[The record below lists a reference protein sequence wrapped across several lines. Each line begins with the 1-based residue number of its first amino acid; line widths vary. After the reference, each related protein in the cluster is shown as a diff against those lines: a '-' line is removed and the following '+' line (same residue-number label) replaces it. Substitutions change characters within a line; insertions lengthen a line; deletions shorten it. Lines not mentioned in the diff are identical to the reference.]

1 MKKLMT
7 NNYNNYYV
15 TSNLFHN
22 DYISDFMSCKNR
34 TINNEVEKMKETDD
48 KIEKLVKILNIYPNQ
63 ILNPNTMYRSKSQN
77 LLNTEKINDNEANFN
92 SGKDENGTILK
103 NNKNNNNIT
112 KNKLKKQKSEKYL
125 IKGTNIISPF
135 CDFARDHY
143 LYKKIFYYSNIKKNL
158 KSDSCL
164 DNKLN
169 IIYSENEKQYRQK
182 LIKLNE
188 IYRKIGK
195 NKSYNLEPSQS
206 ITKLRSL
213 KKRVEFMKRIVDY
226 TYPNMVLTKI
236 REQDKK
242 TYELNNKLTNVITS
256 KIKRNNYNLVN
267 MQISEGLTKSLN
279 IKKCFSDK
287 RIIKEKVI
295 N

>member
-1 MKKLMT
+1 MQKKK
-7 NNYNNYYV
+7 V
-15 TSNLFHN
+15 
-22 DYISDFMSCKNR
+22 
-34 TINNEVEKMKETDD
+34 
-48 KIEKLVKILNIYPNQ
+48 
-63 ILNPNTMYRSKSQN
+63 
-77 LLNTEKINDNEANFN
+77 
-92 SGKDENGTILK
+92 
-103 NNKNNNNIT
+103 
-112 KNKLKKQKSEKYL
+112 KKQKSEKYL

-143 LYKKIFYYSNIKKNL
+143 LYKKIFYYSNMKKNL

-169 IIYSENEKQYRQK
+169 IIYSENEKQYKQK

-195 NKSYNLEPSQS
+195 NKSYNLEPSES
-206 ITKLRSL
+206 ENKLRGL

-242 TYELNNKLTNVITS
+242 IYELNNKLANVITS
-256 KIKRNNYNLVN
+256 KIKRNNYNIFN
-267 MQISEGLTKSLN
+267 MQISKGLTKSLN
-279 IKKCFSDK
+279 IKKYFPEK
-287 RIIKEKVI
+287 RIIKEI
-295 N
+295 D